1 MSIIYNFILSRSW
14 TRKDGLKKGIGL
26 FLQFI
31 SFNLAVLMGISIR
44 ATSLVLFELFGINY
58 VLNFVIGIGLA
69 ATGDFILY
77 DI

>member
-1 MSIIYNFILSRSW
+1 MDTER
-14 TRKDGLKKGIGL
+14 RPKKKGIGL
-26 FLQFI
+26 SFQFI

-44 ATSLVLFELFGINY
+44 AISLILFELFGINY

-69 ATGDFILY
+69 TTGDFILY